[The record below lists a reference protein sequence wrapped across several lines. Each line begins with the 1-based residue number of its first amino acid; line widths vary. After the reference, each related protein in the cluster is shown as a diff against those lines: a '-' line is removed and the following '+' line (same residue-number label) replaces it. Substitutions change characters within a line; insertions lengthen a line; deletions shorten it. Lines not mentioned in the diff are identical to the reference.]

1 MKTISN
7 LMILL
12 ITSMLF
18 TSCAM
23 FNRRDFED
31 QMDEFY
37 ANEDPMFLPNQDFH
51 VMSGDSGRASRT
63 NEQIRRRTPATIKEQ
78 KAFKYQ
84 NSLTSELIRL
94 ENRLSE
100 EEYNQYI
107 GYRDQLGNESE
118 KIYFLRLNGN
128 ERSEYLGLRG
138 IENSKYYTV
147 RETQLAAHN
156 SEIVMGMNKSSVIS
170 SWGEPMQR
178 DFAGD
183 PRYQNERWA
192 YRKGGKTK
200 FIYFEGGKVGGWAD
214 L

>member
-1 MKTISN
+1 M
-7 LMILL
+7 
-12 ITSMLF
+12 
-18 TSCAM
+18 
-23 FNRRDFED
+23 
-31 QMDEFY
+31 
-37 ANEDPMFLPNQDFH
+37 
-51 VMSGDSGRASRT
+51 
-63 NEQIRRRTPATIKEQ
+63 
-78 KAFKYQ
+78 
-84 NSLTSELIRL
+84 
-94 ENRLSE
+94 
-100 EEYNQYI
+100 
-107 GYRDQLGNESE
+107 
-118 KIYFLRLNGN
+118 
-128 ERSEYLGLRG
+128 GLRG